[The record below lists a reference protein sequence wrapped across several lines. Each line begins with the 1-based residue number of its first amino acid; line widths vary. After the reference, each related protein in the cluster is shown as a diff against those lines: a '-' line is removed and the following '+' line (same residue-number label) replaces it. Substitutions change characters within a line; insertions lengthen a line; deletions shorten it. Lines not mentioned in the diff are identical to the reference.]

1 MKKIFLIGAFILSSA
16 LSIAENKIPTWSVQ
30 PKQGIVKGDYYKVEE
45 RFRQGHL
52 GTLEVVKNNG
62 KLVHVEFNELTRPNY
77 YNRFY
82 QNVSKRLSPYNFSMA
97 EKAGVSWIEGVLVAE
112 KQMLSEQRL
121 TGTFDTVAGASN
133 SIQQSMV
140 PLAEKLNTS
149 MNKKSNSKYY
159 SISEKFENGL
169 TGFLK
174 VIIENG
180 KIVECRYDE
189 IFADSKEEIK
199 DKTSKE
205 FYRQS
210 KYWSIMYD
218 EPSRIGFNVQMDA
231 LNDKVIKTQNL
242 LDLTDL
248 PATERSG
255 NYKTSGFTRRNTAWD
270 NYLKLAETLKTEL
283 DKDKVLKK

>member
-1 MKKIFLIGAFILSSA
+1 MKKIFLLSMLTFISSLSMS
-16 LSIAENKIPTWSVQ
+16 ETKVPNWTVQ
-30 PKQGIVKGDYYKVEE
+30 PKEGVVKGDYYKIEE

-62 KLVHVEFNELTRPNY
+62 KLVHIEFNELTRPNY

-97 EKAGVSWIEGVLVAE
+97 EKSGVAWIEGVLVAE
-112 KQMLSEQRL
+112 NQMIKEQRL

-140 PLAEKLNTS
+140 PLAEKLNS
-149 MNKKSNSKYY
+149 QIDKKSDSKYY
-159 SISEKFENGL
+159 SVSENFGNGL
-169 TGFLK
+169 TGVLK
-174 VIIENG
+174 VIIEKG

-189 IFADSKEEIK
+189 IFADTKDEIK
-199 DKTSKE
+199 DKNLKE

-231 LNDKVIKTQNL
+231 LNDKVVKTQNL

-248 PATERSG
+248 PATEKSG
-255 NYKTSGFTRRNTAWD
+255 NYKQSGFTRRNTAWD
-270 NYLKLAETLKTEL
+270 NYLKLAEKMKNEL
-283 DKDKVLKK
+283 EKDKVLK

>member
-1 MKKIFLIGAFILSSA
+1 MKKIFLLSMLTFVSS
-16 LSIAENKIPTWSVQ
+16 LSMGETKVPNWTVQ
-30 PKQGIVKGDYYKVEE
+30 PKEGVVKGDYYKIEE

-62 KLVHVEFNELTRPNY
+62 KLVYIEFNELTRPNY

-97 EKAGVSWIEGVLVAE
+97 EKSGVAWIEGVLVAE
-112 KQMLSEQRL
+112 NQMIKEQRL
-121 TGTFDTVAGASN
+121 TGTFDMVAGASN

-140 PLAEKLNTS
+140 PLAEKLNS
-149 MNKKSNSKYY
+149 QMDKKSDSKYY
-159 SISEKFENGL
+159 SISENFGNGL
-169 TGFLK
+169 TGVLK
-174 VIIENG
+174 VIVEKG

-189 IFADSKEEIK
+189 IFADSKDEIK
-199 DKTSKE
+199 DKKLKE

-210 KYWSIMYD
+210 KYWSIIYD

-231 LNDKVIKTQNL
+231 LNDKVVKTQNL

-248 PATERSG
+248 PATEKSG
-255 NYKTSGFTRRNTAWD
+255 NYKQSGFTRRNTAWD
-270 NYLKLAETLKTEL
+270 NYLKLAEKMKNEL
-283 DKDKVLKK
+283 EKDKVLK

>member
-1 MKKIFLIGAFILSSA
+1 MKKIFLLSMLTFISSLSMS
-16 LSIAENKIPTWSVQ
+16 ETKVPNWTVQ
-30 PKQGIVKGDYYKVEE
+30 PKEGVVKGDYYKIEE

-97 EKAGVSWIEGVLVAE
+97 EKSGVAWIEGVLVAE
-112 KQMLSEQRL
+112 NQMIKEQRL
-121 TGTFDTVAGASN
+121 TGTFDMVAGASN

-140 PLAEKLNTS
+140 PLAEKLNS
-149 MNKKSNSKYY
+149 QMNKKSNSKYY
-159 SISEKFENGL
+159 SVSENFGNGL
-169 TGFLK
+169 TGVLK
-174 VIIENG
+174 VIVEKG
-180 KIVECRYDE
+180 KIIECRYDE
-189 IFADSKEEIK
+189 IFADTEGEIK
-199 DKTSKE
+199 DKNLKE

-210 KYWSIMYD
+210 KYWSILYD

-231 LNDKVIKTQNL
+231 LNDKVVKTQNL

-248 PATERSG
+248 PATEKSG
-255 NYKTSGFTRRNTAWD
+255 NYKQSGFTRRNTAWD
-270 NYLKLAETLKTEL
+270 NYLKLAEKMKNEL
-283 DKDKVLKK
+283 EKDKVLK

>member
-1 MKKIFLIGAFILSSA
+1 MKKIFLLSMLTFVSS
-16 LSIAENKIPTWSVQ
+16 LSMGETKVPNWTVQ
-30 PKQGIVKGDYYKVEE
+30 PKEGVVKGDYYKIEE

-62 KLVHVEFNELTRPNY
+62 KLVHIEFNELTRPNY

-97 EKAGVSWIEGVLVAE
+97 EKSGVAWIEGVLVAE
-112 KQMLSEQRL
+112 NQMIKEQRL
-121 TGTFDTVAGASN
+121 TGTFDMVAGASN

-140 PLAEKLNTS
+140 PLAEKLNTQ
-149 MNKKSNSKYY
+149 MDKKSDSKYY
-159 SISEKFENGL
+159 SVSENFGNGL
-169 TGFLK
+169 TGVLK
-174 VIIENG
+174 VIIEKG

-189 IFADSKEEIK
+189 IFADSKDEIK
-199 DKTSKE
+199 DKKLKE

-231 LNDKVIKTQNL
+231 LNDKVVKTQNL

-248 PATERSG
+248 PATEKSG
-255 NYKTSGFTRRNTAWD
+255 NYKQSGFTRRNTAWD
-270 NYLKLAETLKTEL
+270 NYLKLAEKMKNEL
-283 DKDKVLKK
+283 EKDKVLK

>member
-1 MKKIFLIGAFILSSA
+1 MLTLVSSF
-16 LSIAENKIPTWSVQ
+16 SMSETKVPNWTVQ
-30 PKQGIVKGDYYKVEE
+30 PKEGVIKGDYYKIEE

-52 GTLEVVKNNG
+52 GTLEVVKNND

-97 EKAGVSWIEGVLVAE
+97 EKSGVAWIEGVLAAE
-112 KQMLSEQRL
+112 NQMIKEQRL
-121 TGTFDTVAGASN
+121 TGTFDMVAGASN

-140 PLAEKLNTS
+140 PLAEKLNS
-149 MNKKSNSKYY
+149 QMDKKSNFKYY
-159 SISEKFENGL
+159 SVSENFGNGL
-169 TGFLK
+169 TGVLK
-174 VIIENG
+174 VVIEKG
-180 KIVECRYDE
+180 KIIECRYDE
-189 IFADSKEEIK
+189 IFADTKDEIK
-199 DKTSKE
+199 DKNLKE

-231 LNDKVIKTQNL
+231 LNDKVVKTQNL

-248 PATERSG
+248 PATEKSG
-255 NYKTSGFTRRNTAWD
+255 NYKQSGFTRRNTAWD
-270 NYLKLAETLKTEL
+270 NYLKLAEKMKNELEKDNILK
-283 DKDKVLKK
+283 

>member
-1 MKKIFLIGAFILSSA
+1 MKKIFLLSMLTLVS
-16 LSIAENKIPTWSVQ
+16 SFSMSETKVPNWTVQ
-30 PKQGIVKGDYYKVEE
+30 PKEGVIKGDYYKIEE

-52 GTLEVVKNNG
+52 GTLEVVKNND

-97 EKAGVSWIEGVLVAE
+97 EKSGVAWIEGVLAAE
-112 KQMLSEQRL
+112 NQMIKEQRL
-121 TGTFDTVAGASN
+121 TGTFDMVAGASN

-140 PLAEKLNTS
+140 PLAEKLNS
-149 MNKKSNSKYY
+149 QMDKKSNFKYY
-159 SISEKFENGL
+159 SVSENFGNGL
-169 TGFLK
+169 TGVLK
-174 VIIENG
+174 VIIEKG
-180 KIVECRYDE
+180 KIIECRYDE
-189 IFADSKEEIK
+189 IFADTKDEIK
-199 DKTSKE
+199 DKNLKK

-248 PATERSG
+248 PATEKSG
-255 NYKTSGFTRRNTAWD
+255 NYKQSGFTRRNTAWD
-270 NYLKLAETLKTEL
+270 NYLKLAEKMKNEL
-283 DKDKVLKK
+283 EKDKVLK

>member
-1 MKKIFLIGAFILSSA
+1 MKKIFLLSMLTFVSS
-16 LSIAENKIPTWSVQ
+16 LSMGETKVPNWTVQ
-30 PKQGIVKGDYYKVEE
+30 PKEGVVKGDYYKIEE

-62 KLVHVEFNELTRPNY
+62 KLVHIEFNELTRPNY

-97 EKAGVSWIEGVLVAE
+97 EKSGVAWIEGVLVAE
-112 KQMLSEQRL
+112 NQMIKEQRL
-121 TGTFDTVAGASN
+121 TGTFDMVAGASN

-140 PLAEKLNTS
+140 PLAEKLNS
-149 MNKKSNSKYY
+149 QMDKKSDSKYY
-159 SISEKFENGL
+159 SVSENFGNGL
-169 TGFLK
+169 TGVLK
-174 VIIENG
+174 VIVEKG

-189 IFADSKEEIK
+189 IFADSKDEIK
-199 DKTSKE
+199 DKKLKE

-231 LNDKVIKTQNL
+231 LNDKVVKTQNL

-248 PATERSG
+248 PATEKSG
-255 NYKTSGFTRRNTAWD
+255 NYKQSGFTRRNTAWD
-270 NYLKLAETLKTEL
+270 NYLKLAEKMKNEL
-283 DKDKVLKK
+283 EKDKVLK

>member
-1 MKKIFLIGAFILSSA
+1 MKKTFLLSMLTFVSS
-16 LSIAENKIPTWSVQ
+16 LSMGETKVPNWTVQ
-30 PKQGIVKGDYYKVEE
+30 PKEGVVKGDYYKIEE

-62 KLVHVEFNELTRPNY
+62 KLVHIEFNELTRPNY

-97 EKAGVSWIEGVLVAE
+97 EKSGVAWIEGVLVAE
-112 KQMLSEQRL
+112 NQMIKEQRL
-121 TGTFDTVAGASN
+121 TGTFDMVAGASN

-140 PLAEKLNTS
+140 PLAEKLNS
-149 MNKKSNSKYY
+149 QMDKKSDSKYY
-159 SISEKFENGL
+159 SISENFGNGL
-169 TGFLK
+169 TGVLK
-174 VIIENG
+174 VIVEKG

-189 IFADSKEEIK
+189 IFADSKDEIK
-199 DKTSKE
+199 DKKLKE

-231 LNDKVIKTQNL
+231 LNDKVVKTQNL

-248 PATERSG
+248 PATEKSG
-255 NYKTSGFTRRNTAWD
+255 NYKQSGFTRRNTAWD
-270 NYLKLAETLKTEL
+270 NYLKLAEKMKNEL
-283 DKDKVLKK
+283 EKDKVLK

>member
-1 MKKIFLIGAFILSSA
+1 MKKVFLLSA
-16 LSIAENKIPTWSVQ
+16 LIFVSSLTMSETKIPNWTVQ
-30 PKQGIVKGDYYKVEE
+30 PKEGVVKGDYYKIEE

-97 EKAGVSWIEGVLVAE
+97 EKSGVAWIEGVLAAE
-112 KQMLSEQRL
+112 NQMIKEQRL
-121 TGTFDTVAGASN
+121 TGTFDMVAGASN

-140 PLAEKLNTS
+140 PLAEKLNS
-149 MNKKSNSKYY
+149 KMNKKSNAKYY
-159 SISEKFENGL
+159 SVSENFGNGL

-174 VIIENG
+174 VIVENG
-180 KIVECRYDE
+180 KIVECKYDE
-189 IFADSKEEIK
+189 IFADTKDEIK
-199 DKTSKE
+199 DKNLKN

-210 KYWSIMYD
+210 KYWSILYD
-218 EPSRIGFNVQMDA
+218 EPSRIGFNVQMDE
-231 LNDKVIKTQNL
+231 LNDKVVKTQNL

-248 PATERSG
+248 PATEKSG
-255 NYKTSGFTRRNTAWD
+255 NYKKSGFTRRNTAWD
-270 NYLKLAETLKTEL
+270 NYLKLAEKMKAEL
-283 DKDKVLKK
+283 EKDKVLN

>member
-1 MKKIFLIGAFILSSA
+1 MKKIFLLSMLTLVS
-16 LSIAENKIPTWSVQ
+16 SFSMSETKVPNWTVQ
-30 PKQGIVKGDYYKVEE
+30 PKEGVIKGDYYKIEE

-52 GTLEVVKNNG
+52 GTLEVVKNND

-97 EKAGVSWIEGVLVAE
+97 EKSGVAWIEGVLAAE
-112 KQMLSEQRL
+112 NQMIKEQRL
-121 TGTFDTVAGASN
+121 TGTFDMVAGASN

-140 PLAEKLNTS
+140 PLAEKLNS
-149 MNKKSNSKYY
+149 QMDKKSNSKYY
-159 SISEKFENGL
+159 SVSENFGNGL
-169 TGFLK
+169 TGVLK
-174 VIIENG
+174 VIIEKG

-189 IFADSKEEIK
+189 IFADSKDEIK
-199 DKTSKE
+199 DKKLKE

-231 LNDKVIKTQNL
+231 LNDKVVKTQNL

-248 PATERSG
+248 PATEKSG
-255 NYKTSGFTRRNTAWD
+255 NYKQSGFTRRNTAWD
-270 NYLKLAETLKTEL
+270 NYLKLAEKMKNEL
-283 DKDKVLKK
+283 EKDKVLK

>member
-1 MKKIFLIGAFILSSA
+1 MKKIFLLSMLTLVS
-16 LSIAENKIPTWSVQ
+16 SFSMSETKVPNWTVQ
-30 PKQGIVKGDYYKVEE
+30 PKEGVIKGDYYKIEE

-97 EKAGVSWIEGVLVAE
+97 EKSGVAWIEGVLVAE
-112 KQMLSEQRL
+112 NQMIKEQRL
-121 TGTFDTVAGASN
+121 TGTFDMVAGASN

-140 PLAEKLNTS
+140 PLAEKLNS
-149 MNKKSNSKYY
+149 QMDKKSNSKYY
-159 SISEKFENGL
+159 SVSENFGNGL
-169 TGFLK
+169 TGVLK
-174 VIIENG
+174 VIVEKG
-180 KIVECRYDE
+180 KIIECRYDE
-189 IFADSKEEIK
+189 IFADTKDEIK
-199 DKTSKE
+199 DKNLKE

-248 PATERSG
+248 PATEKSG
-255 NYKTSGFTRRNTAWD
+255 NYKQSGFTRRNTAWD
-270 NYLKLAETLKTEL
+270 NYLKLAEKMKNEL
-283 DKDKVLKK
+283 EKDKVLK

>member
-1 MKKIFLIGAFILSSA
+1 MKKIFLLSMLTFVSS
-16 LSIAENKIPTWSVQ
+16 LSMSETKVPNWTVQ
-30 PKQGIVKGDYYKVEE
+30 PKEGVVKGDYYKIEE

-97 EKAGVSWIEGVLVAE
+97 EKSGAAWIEGVLVAE
-112 KQMLSEQRL
+112 NQMIKEQRL

-140 PLAEKLNTS
+140 PLAEKLNS
-149 MNKKSNSKYY
+149 QMDKKSDSKYY
-159 SISEKFENGL
+159 SVSENFGNGL
-169 TGFLK
+169 TGVLK
-174 VIIENG
+174 VIVEKG
-180 KIVECRYDE
+180 KIVECKYDE
-189 IFADSKEEIK
+189 IFPDTKDEIK
-199 DKTSKE
+199 DKNLKE

-231 LNDKVIKTQNL
+231 LNDKVVKTQNL
-242 LDLTDL
+242 LDLTGL

-255 NYKTSGFTRRNTAWD
+255 NYKQSGFTRRNTAWD
-270 NYLKLAETLKTEL
+270 NYLKLAEKMKSEL
-283 DKDKVLKK
+283 EKDKVLK

>member
-1 MKKIFLIGAFILSSA
+1 MKKIFLLSMLTFVSS
-16 LSIAENKIPTWSVQ
+16 LSMSEIKVPNWTVQ
-30 PKQGIVKGDYYKVEE
+30 PKEGVIKGDYYKIEE

-52 GTLEVVKNNG
+52 GTLEVVKNND

-97 EKAGVSWIEGVLVAE
+97 EKSGVAWIEGVLAAE
-112 KQMLSEQRL
+112 NQMIKEQRL
-121 TGTFDTVAGASN
+121 TGTFDMVAGASN

-140 PLAEKLNTS
+140 PLAEKLNS
-149 MNKKSNSKYY
+149 QMDKKSNSKYY
-159 SISEKFENGL
+159 SVSENFGNGL
-169 TGFLK
+169 TGVLK
-174 VIIENG
+174 VIVEKG
-180 KIVECRYDE
+180 KIIECRYDE
-189 IFADSKEEIK
+189 IFADTKDEIK
-199 DKTSKE
+199 DKNLKK

-231 LNDKVIKTQNL
+231 LNDKVVKTQNL

-248 PATERSG
+248 PATEKSG
-255 NYKTSGFTRRNTAWD
+255 NYKQSGFTRRNTAWD
-270 NYLKLAETLKTEL
+270 NYLKLAEKMKNEL
-283 DKDKVLKK
+283 EKDKVLK

>member
-1 MKKIFLIGAFILSSA
+1 MKKIFLLSMLTFVSS
-16 LSIAENKIPTWSVQ
+16 LSMGETKVPNWTVQ
-30 PKQGIVKGDYYKVEE
+30 PKEGVVKGDYYKIEE

-62 KLVHVEFNELTRPNY
+62 KLVHIEFNELTRPNY

-97 EKAGVSWIEGVLVAE
+97 EKSGVAWIEGVLVAE
-112 KQMLSEQRL
+112 NQMIKEQRL
-121 TGTFDTVAGASN
+121 TGTFDMVAGASN

-140 PLAEKLNTS
+140 PLAEKLNTQ
-149 MNKKSNSKYY
+149 MDKKSNSKYY
-159 SISEKFENGL
+159 SVSENFGNGL
-169 TGFLK
+169 TGVLK
-174 VIIENG
+174 VIIEKG

-189 IFADSKEEIK
+189 IFADSKDEIK
-199 DKTSKE
+199 DKNLKE

-231 LNDKVIKTQNL
+231 LNDKVVKTQNL

-248 PATERSG
+248 PATEKSG
-255 NYKTSGFTRRNTAWD
+255 NYKQSGFTRRNTAWD
-270 NYLKLAETLKTEL
+270 NYLKLAEKMKNEL
-283 DKDKVLKK
+283 EKDKVLK

>member
-1 MKKIFLIGAFILSSA
+1 MLTLVSSLSMSE
-16 LSIAENKIPTWSVQ
+16 IKVPNWTVQ
-30 PKQGIVKGDYYKVEE
+30 PKDGVVKGDYYKIEE

-97 EKAGVSWIEGVLVAE
+97 EKSGVAWIEGVLVAE
-112 KQMLSEQRL
+112 NQMIKEQRL
-121 TGTFDTVAGASN
+121 TGTFDMVAGASN

-140 PLAEKLNTS
+140 PLAEKLNS
-149 MNKKSNSKYY
+149 QMDKKSNSKYY
-159 SISEKFENGL
+159 SVSENFGNGL
-169 TGFLK
+169 TGVLK
-174 VIIENG
+174 VIVEKG
-180 KIVECRYDE
+180 KIIECRYDE
-189 IFADSKEEIK
+189 IFADTKDEIK
-199 DKTSKE
+199 DKNLKE

-231 LNDKVIKTQNL
+231 LNDKVVKTQNL

-248 PATERSG
+248 PATEKSG
-255 NYKTSGFTRRNTAWD
+255 NYKQSGFTRRNTAWD
-270 NYLKLAETLKTEL
+270 NYLKLAEKMKNEL
-283 DKDKVLKK
+283 EKDKVLK

>member
-1 MKKIFLIGAFILSSA
+1 MKKIFLLSMLA
-16 LSIAENKIPTWSVQ
+16 LVSSFSMSETKVPNWTVQ
-30 PKQGIVKGDYYKVEE
+30 PKEGVIKGDYYKIEE

-52 GTLEVVKNNG
+52 GTLEVVKNND

-97 EKAGVSWIEGVLVAE
+97 EKSGVAWIEGVLAAE
-112 KQMLSEQRL
+112 NQMIKEQRL
-121 TGTFDTVAGASN
+121 TGTFDMVAGASN

-140 PLAEKLNTS
+140 PLAEKLNS
-149 MNKKSNSKYY
+149 QMDKKSNFKYY
-159 SISEKFENGL
+159 SVSENFGNGL
-169 TGFLK
+169 TGVLK
-174 VIIENG
+174 VVIEKG
-180 KIVECRYDE
+180 KIIECRYDE
-189 IFADSKEEIK
+189 IFADTKDEIK
-199 DKTSKE
+199 DKNLKE

-231 LNDKVIKTQNL
+231 LNDKVVKTQNL

-248 PATERSG
+248 PATEKSG
-255 NYKTSGFTRRNTAWD
+255 NYKQSGFTRRNTAWD
-270 NYLKLAETLKTEL
+270 NYLKLAEKMKNEL
-283 DKDKVLKK
+283 EKDKVLK

>member
-1 MKKIFLIGAFILSSA
+1 MKKIFLLSMLTFVSS
-16 LSIAENKIPTWSVQ
+16 LSMSEIKVPNWTVQ
-30 PKQGIVKGDYYKVEE
+30 PKEGVVKGDYYKIEE

-97 EKAGVSWIEGVLVAE
+97 EKSGVAWIEGVLVAE
-112 KQMLSEQRL
+112 NQMIKEQRL
-121 TGTFDTVAGASN
+121 TGTFDMVAGASN

-140 PLAEKLNTS
+140 PLAEKLNS
-149 MNKKSNSKYY
+149 QMDKKSNSKYY
-159 SISEKFENGL
+159 SVSENFGNGL
-169 TGFLK
+169 TGVLK
-174 VIIENG
+174 VIVEKG

-189 IFADSKEEIK
+189 IFADSKDEIK
-199 DKTSKE
+199 DKNLKE

-231 LNDKVIKTQNL
+231 LNDKVVKTQNL

-248 PATERSG
+248 PATEKSG
-255 NYKTSGFTRRNTAWD
+255 NYKQSGFTRRNTAWD
-270 NYLKLAETLKTEL
+270 NYLKLAEKMKNEL
-283 DKDKVLKK
+283 EKDKVLK

>member
-1 MKKIFLIGAFILSSA
+1 MKKIFLLSMLTFVSS
-16 LSIAENKIPTWSVQ
+16 LSMGETKVPNWTVQ
-30 PKQGIVKGDYYKVEE
+30 PKEGVVKGDYYKIEE

-62 KLVHVEFNELTRPNY
+62 KLVYIEFNELTRPNY

-97 EKAGVSWIEGVLVAE
+97 EKSGVAWIEGVLVAE
-112 KQMLSEQRL
+112 NQMIKEQRL
-121 TGTFDTVAGASN
+121 TGTFDMVAGASN

-140 PLAEKLNTS
+140 PLAEKLNS
-149 MNKKSNSKYY
+149 QMDKKSDSKYY
-159 SISEKFENGL
+159 SISETFGNGL
-169 TGFLK
+169 TGVLK
-174 VIIENG
+174 VIVEKG

-189 IFADSKEEIK
+189 IFADSKDEIK
-199 DKTSKE
+199 DKKLKE

-231 LNDKVIKTQNL
+231 LNDKVVKTQNL

-248 PATERSG
+248 PATEKSG
-255 NYKTSGFTRRNTAWD
+255 NYKQSGFTRRNTAWD
-270 NYLKLAETLKTEL
+270 NYLKLAEKMKNEL
-283 DKDKVLKK
+283 EKDKILK

>member
-1 MKKIFLIGAFILSSA
+1 MKKIFLLSMLTFVSS
-16 LSIAENKIPTWSVQ
+16 LSMSEIKVPNWTVQ
-30 PKQGIVKGDYYKVEE
+30 PKEGVVKGDYYKIEE

-97 EKAGVSWIEGVLVAE
+97 EKSGVAWIEGVLVAE
-112 KQMLSEQRL
+112 NQMIKEQRL
-121 TGTFDTVAGASN
+121 TGTFDMVAGASN

-140 PLAEKLNTS
+140 LLAEKLNS
-149 MNKKSNSKYY
+149 QMDKKSNSKYY
-159 SISEKFENGL
+159 SVSENFGNGL
-169 TGFLK
+169 TGVLK
-174 VIIENG
+174 VIVEKG

-189 IFADSKEEIK
+189 IFADSKDEIK
-199 DKTSKE
+199 DKNLKE

-231 LNDKVIKTQNL
+231 LNDKVVKTQNL

-248 PATERSG
+248 PATEKSG
-255 NYKTSGFTRRNTAWD
+255 NYKQSGFTRRNTAWD
-270 NYLKLAETLKTEL
+270 NYLKLAEKMKNEL
-283 DKDKVLKK
+283 EKDKVLK

>member
-1 MKKIFLIGAFILSSA
+1 MKKIFLLSMLTFVSS
-16 LSIAENKIPTWSVQ
+16 LSMGETKVPNWTVQ
-30 PKQGIVKGDYYKVEE
+30 SKEGVVKGDYYKIEE

-62 KLVHVEFNELTRPNY
+62 KLVHIEFNELTRPNY

-97 EKAGVSWIEGVLVAE
+97 EKSGVAWIEGVLAAE
-112 KQMLSEQRL
+112 NQMIKEQRL
-121 TGTFDTVAGASN
+121 TGTFDMVAGASN

-140 PLAEKLNTS
+140 PLAEKLNS
-149 MNKKSNSKYY
+149 QMDKKSNFKYY
-159 SISEKFENGL
+159 SVSENFGNGL
-169 TGFLK
+169 TGVLK
-174 VIIENG
+174 VVIEKG
-180 KIVECRYDE
+180 KIIECRYDE
-189 IFADSKEEIK
+189 IFADTKDEIK
-199 DKTSKE
+199 DKNLKE

-231 LNDKVIKTQNL
+231 LNDKVVKTQNL

-248 PATERSG
+248 PATEKSG
-255 NYKTSGFTRRNTAWD
+255 NYKQSGFTRRNTAWD
-270 NYLKLAETLKTEL
+270 NYLKLAEKMKNELEKDNILK
-283 DKDKVLKK
+283 

>member
-1 MKKIFLIGAFILSSA
+1 MKKIFLLSVLTFVSS
-16 LSIAENKIPTWSVQ
+16 LSMGETKVPNWTVQ
-30 PKQGIVKGDYYKVEE
+30 PKEGVVKGDYYKIEE

-52 GTLEVVKNNG
+52 GALEVVKNNG

-97 EKAGVSWIEGVLVAE
+97 EKSGVAWIEGVLVAE
-112 KQMLSEQRL
+112 NQMIKEQRL
-121 TGTFDTVAGASN
+121 TGTFDMVAGASN

-140 PLAEKLNTS
+140 PLAEKLNS
-149 MNKKSNSKYY
+149 QMDKESDSKYY
-159 SISEKFENGL
+159 SISENFGNGL
-169 TGFLK
+169 TGVLK
-174 VIIENG
+174 VIVEKG

-189 IFADSKEEIK
+189 IFADSKDDIK
-199 DKTSKE
+199 DKKLKE

-231 LNDKVIKTQNL
+231 LNDKVVKTQNL

-248 PATERSG
+248 PATEKSG
-255 NYKTSGFTRRNTAWD
+255 NYKQSGFTRRNTAWD
-270 NYLKLAETLKTEL
+270 NYLKLAEKMKSEL
-283 DKDKVLKK
+283 EKDKVLK

>member
-1 MKKIFLIGAFILSSA
+1 MKKIFLLSMLTFVSS
-16 LSIAENKIPTWSVQ
+16 LSMGETKVPNWTVQ
-30 PKQGIVKGDYYKVEE
+30 PKEGVVKGDYYKIEE

-62 KLVHVEFNELTRPNY
+62 KLVHIEFNELTRPNY

-97 EKAGVSWIEGVLVAE
+97 EKSGVAWIEGVLVAE
-112 KQMLSEQRL
+112 NQMIKEQRL
-121 TGTFDTVAGASN
+121 TGTFDMVAGASN

-140 PLAEKLNTS
+140 PLAEKLNTQ
-149 MNKKSNSKYY
+149 MDKKSDSKYY
-159 SISEKFENGL
+159 SVSENFGNGL
-169 TGFLK
+169 TGVLK
-174 VIIENG
+174 VIIEKG

-189 IFADSKEEIK
+189 IFANSKDEIK
-199 DKTSKE
+199 DKKLKE

-231 LNDKVIKTQNL
+231 LNDKVVKTQNL

-248 PATERSG
+248 PATEKSG
-255 NYKTSGFTRRNTAWD
+255 NYKQSGFTRRNTAWD
-270 NYLKLAETLKTEL
+270 NYLKLAEKMKNEL
-283 DKDKVLKK
+283 EKDKVLK

>member
-1 MKKIFLIGAFILSSA
+1 MKKIFLLSMLTFVSS
-16 LSIAENKIPTWSVQ
+16 LSMGETKVPNWTVQ
-30 PKQGIVKGDYYKVEE
+30 PKEGVVKGDYYKIEE

-62 KLVHVEFNELTRPNY
+62 KLVHIEFNELTRPNY

-82 QNVSKRLSPYNFSMA
+82 QNISKRLSPYNFSMA
-97 EKAGVSWIEGVLVAE
+97 EKSGVAWIEGVLVAE
-112 KQMLSEQRL
+112 NQMIKEQRL
-121 TGTFDTVAGASN
+121 TGTFDMVAGASN

-140 PLAEKLNTS
+140 PLAEKLNTQ
-149 MNKKSNSKYY
+149 MDKKSDSKYY
-159 SISEKFENGL
+159 SVSENFGNGL
-169 TGFLK
+169 TGVLK
-174 VIIENG
+174 VIIEKG

-189 IFADSKEEIK
+189 IFADSKDEIK
-199 DKTSKE
+199 DKKLKE

-231 LNDKVIKTQNL
+231 LNDKVVKTQNL

-248 PATERSG
+248 PATEKSG
-255 NYKTSGFTRRNTAWD
+255 NYKQSGFTRRNTAWD
-270 NYLKLAETLKTEL
+270 NYLKLAEKMKNEL
-283 DKDKVLKK
+283 EKDKVLK

>member
-1 MKKIFLIGAFILSSA
+1 MKKIFLLSMLTFVSS
-16 LSIAENKIPTWSVQ
+16 LSMSEIKVPNWTVQ
-30 PKQGIVKGDYYKVEE
+30 PKEGVVKGDYYKIEE

-97 EKAGVSWIEGVLVAE
+97 EKSGVAWIEGVLVAE
-112 KQMLSEQRL
+112 NQMIKEQRL
-121 TGTFDTVAGASN
+121 TGTFDMVAGASN

-140 PLAEKLNTS
+140 PLAEKLNS
-149 MNKKSNSKYY
+149 QMDKKSNSKYY
-159 SISEKFENGL
+159 SVSENFGNGL
-169 TGFLK
+169 TGVLK
-174 VIIENG
+174 VIVEKG

-189 IFADSKEEIK
+189 IFADSKDEIK
-199 DKTSKE
+199 DKNLKE

-231 LNDKVIKTQNL
+231 LNDKVVKTQNF

-248 PATERSG
+248 PATEKSG
-255 NYKTSGFTRRNTAWD
+255 NYKQSGFTRRNTAWD
-270 NYLKLAETLKTEL
+270 NYLKLAEKMKNEL
-283 DKDKVLKK
+283 EKDKVLK

>member
-1 MKKIFLIGAFILSSA
+1 MKKIFLLSMLTFVSS
-16 LSIAENKIPTWSVQ
+16 LSMSEIKVPNWTVQ
-30 PKQGIVKGDYYKVEE
+30 PKEGVVKGDYYKIEE

-62 KLVHVEFNELTRPNY
+62 KLVHVEFNELTRSNY

-97 EKAGVSWIEGVLVAE
+97 EKSGVAWIEGVLVAE
-112 KQMLSEQRL
+112 NQMIKEQRL
-121 TGTFDTVAGASN
+121 TGTFDMVAGASN

-140 PLAEKLNTS
+140 PLAEKLNS
-149 MNKKSNSKYY
+149 QMDKKSNSKYY
-159 SISEKFENGL
+159 SVSENFGNGL
-169 TGFLK
+169 TGVLK
-174 VIIENG
+174 VIVEKG

-189 IFADSKEEIK
+189 IFADSKDEIK
-199 DKTSKE
+199 DKNLKE

-231 LNDKVIKTQNL
+231 LNDKVVKTQNL

-248 PATERSG
+248 PATEKSG
-255 NYKTSGFTRRNTAWD
+255 NYKQSGFTRRNTAWD
-270 NYLKLAETLKTEL
+270 NYLKLAEKMKNEL
-283 DKDKVLKK
+283 EKDKVLK

>member
-1 MKKIFLIGAFILSSA
+1 MKKIFLLSMLTFVSS
-16 LSIAENKIPTWSVQ
+16 LSMSETKVPNWTVQ
-30 PKQGIVKGDYYKVEE
+30 PKEGVVKGDYYKIEE

-97 EKAGVSWIEGVLVAE
+97 EKSGAAWIEGVLVAE
-112 KQMLSEQRL
+112 NQMIKEQRL
-121 TGTFDTVAGASN
+121 TGTFDKVAGASN

-140 PLAEKLNTS
+140 PLAEKLNS
-149 MNKKSNSKYY
+149 QMDKKSDSKYY
-159 SISEKFENGL
+159 SVSENFGNGL
-169 TGFLK
+169 TGVLK
-174 VIIENG
+174 VIVEKG
-180 KIVECRYDE
+180 KIVECKYDE
-189 IFADSKEEIK
+189 IFADTKDEIK
-199 DKTSKE
+199 DKNLKE

-231 LNDKVIKTQNL
+231 LNDKVVKTQNL
-242 LDLTDL
+242 LDLTGL

-255 NYKTSGFTRRNTAWD
+255 NYKQSGFTRRNTAWD
-270 NYLKLAETLKTEL
+270 NYLKLAEKMKNEL
-283 DKDKVLKK
+283 EKDKVLK

>member
-1 MKKIFLIGAFILSSA
+1 MKKIFLLSMLTFVSS
-16 LSIAENKIPTWSVQ
+16 LSMSEIKVPNWTVQ
-30 PKQGIVKGDYYKVEE
+30 PKEGVVKGDYYKIEE

-97 EKAGVSWIEGVLVAE
+97 EKSGVAWIEGVLVAE
-112 KQMLSEQRL
+112 NQMIKEQRL
-121 TGTFDTVAGASN
+121 TGTFDMVAGASN

-140 PLAEKLNTS
+140 PLAEKLNS
-149 MNKKSNSKYY
+149 QMDKKSNSKYY
-159 SISEKFENGL
+159 SVSENFGNGL
-169 TGFLK
+169 TGVLK
-174 VIIENG
+174 VIVEKD

-189 IFADSKEEIK
+189 IFADSKDEIK
-199 DKTSKE
+199 DKNLKE

-231 LNDKVIKTQNL
+231 LNDKVVKTQNL

-248 PATERSG
+248 PATEKSG
-255 NYKTSGFTRRNTAWD
+255 NYKQSGFTRRNTAWD
-270 NYLKLAETLKTEL
+270 NYLKLAEKMKNEL
-283 DKDKVLKK
+283 EKDKVLK

>member
-1 MKKIFLIGAFILSSA
+1 MKKIFLLSMLTLVS
-16 LSIAENKIPTWSVQ
+16 SFSMSETKVPNWTVQ
-30 PKQGIVKGDYYKVEE
+30 PKEGVIKGDYYKIEE

-52 GTLEVVKNNG
+52 GTLEVVKNND

-97 EKAGVSWIEGVLVAE
+97 EKSGVAWIEGVLAAE
-112 KQMLSEQRL
+112 NQMIKEQRL
-121 TGTFDTVAGASN
+121 TGTFDMVAGASN

-140 PLAEKLNTS
+140 PLAEKLNS
-149 MNKKSNSKYY
+149 QMDKKSNSKYY
-159 SISEKFENGL
+159 SVSENFGNGL
-169 TGFLK
+169 TGVLK
-174 VIIENG
+174 VIVEKG
-180 KIVECRYDE
+180 KIIECRYDE
-189 IFADSKEEIK
+189 IFADTKDEIK
-199 DKTSKE
+199 DKNLKK

-231 LNDKVIKTQNL
+231 LNDKVVKTQNL

-248 PATERSG
+248 PATEKSG
-255 NYKTSGFTRRNTAWD
+255 NYKQSGFTRRNTARD
-270 NYLKLAETLKTEL
+270 NYLKLAEKMKNELEKDNILK
-283 DKDKVLKK
+283 

>member
-1 MKKIFLIGAFILSSA
+1 MKKIFLLSMLA
-16 LSIAENKIPTWSVQ
+16 LVSSFSMSETKVPNWTVQ
-30 PKQGIVKGDYYKVEE
+30 PKEGVIKGDYYKIEE

-52 GTLEVVKNNG
+52 GTLEVVKNND

-97 EKAGVSWIEGVLVAE
+97 EKSGVAWIEGVLAAE
-112 KQMLSEQRL
+112 NQMIKEQRL
-121 TGTFDTVAGASN
+121 TGAFDMVAGASN

-140 PLAEKLNTS
+140 PLAEKLNS
-149 MNKKSNSKYY
+149 QMDKKSNFKYY
-159 SISEKFENGL
+159 SVSENFGNGL
-169 TGFLK
+169 TGVLK
-174 VIIENG
+174 VIIEKG
-180 KIVECRYDE
+180 KIIECRYDE
-189 IFADSKEEIK
+189 IFADTKDEIK
-199 DKTSKE
+199 DKNLKE

-231 LNDKVIKTQNL
+231 LNDKVVKTQNL

-248 PATERSG
+248 PATEKSG
-255 NYKTSGFTRRNTAWD
+255 NYKQSGFTRRNTAWD
-270 NYLKLAETLKTEL
+270 NYLKLAEKMKNELEKDNILK
-283 DKDKVLKK
+283 

>member
-1 MKKIFLIGAFILSSA
+1 MKKIFLLSMLTLVS
-16 LSIAENKIPTWSVQ
+16 SFSMSETKVPNWTVQ
-30 PKQGIVKGDYYKVEE
+30 PKEGVIKGDYYKIEE

-52 GTLEVVKNNG
+52 GTLEVVKNND

-97 EKAGVSWIEGVLVAE
+97 EKSGVAWIEGVLAAE
-112 KQMLSEQRL
+112 NQMIKEQRL
-121 TGTFDTVAGASN
+121 TGTFDMVAGASN

-140 PLAEKLNTS
+140 PLAEKLNS
-149 MNKKSNSKYY
+149 QMDKKSNFKYY
-159 SISEKFENGL
+159 SVSENFGNGL
-169 TGFLK
+169 TGVLK
-174 VIIENG
+174 VIIEKG
-180 KIVECRYDE
+180 KIIECRYDE
-189 IFADSKEEIK
+189 IFADTKDEIK
-199 DKTSKE
+199 DKNLKE

-231 LNDKVIKTQNL
+231 LNDKVVKTQNL

-248 PATERSG
+248 PATEKSG
-255 NYKTSGFTRRNTAWD
+255 NYKQSGFTRRNTAWD
-270 NYLKLAETLKTEL
+270 NYLKLAEKMKNELEKDNILK
-283 DKDKVLKK
+283 

>member
-1 MKKIFLIGAFILSSA
+1 MKKIFLLSMLTLVS
-16 LSIAENKIPTWSVQ
+16 SFSMSETKVPNWTVQ
-30 PKQGIVKGDYYKVEE
+30 PKEGVIKGDYYKIEE

-52 GTLEVVKNNG
+52 GTLEVVKNND

-97 EKAGVSWIEGVLVAE
+97 EKSGVAWIEGVLAAE
-112 KQMLSEQRL
+112 NQMIKEQRL
-121 TGTFDTVAGASN
+121 TGTFDMVAGASN

-140 PLAEKLNTS
+140 PLAEKLNS
-149 MNKKSNSKYY
+149 QMDKKSNFKYY
-159 SISEKFENGL
+159 SVSENFGNGL
-169 TGFLK
+169 TGVLK
-174 VIIENG
+174 VVIEKG
-180 KIVECRYDE
+180 KIIECRYDE
-189 IFADSKEEIK
+189 IFADTKDEIK
-199 DKTSKE
+199 DKNLKE

-231 LNDKVIKTQNL
+231 LNDKVVKTQNL

-248 PATERSG
+248 PATEKSG
-255 NYKTSGFTRRNTAWD
+255 NYKQSGFTRRNTAWD
-270 NYLKLAETLKTEL
+270 NYLKLAEKMKNELEKDNILK
-283 DKDKVLKK
+283 

>member
-1 MKKIFLIGAFILSSA
+1 MKKIFLLSMLTFVSS
-16 LSIAENKIPTWSVQ
+16 LSMGETKVPNWTVQ
-30 PKQGIVKGDYYKVEE
+30 PKEGVVKGDYYKIEE

-62 KLVHVEFNELTRPNY
+62 KLVHIEFNELTRPNY

-97 EKAGVSWIEGVLVAE
+97 EKSGVAWIEGVLAAE
-112 KQMLSEQRL
+112 NQMIKEQRL
-121 TGTFDTVAGASN
+121 TGTFDMVAGASN

-140 PLAEKLNTS
+140 PLAEKLNS
-149 MNKKSNSKYY
+149 QMDKKSNFKYY
-159 SISEKFENGL
+159 SVSENFGNGL
-169 TGFLK
+169 TGVLK
-174 VIIENG
+174 VVIEKG
-180 KIVECRYDE
+180 KIIECRYDE
-189 IFADSKEEIK
+189 IFADTKDEIK
-199 DKTSKE
+199 DKNLKE

-231 LNDKVIKTQNL
+231 LNDKVVKTQNL

-248 PATERSG
+248 PATEKSG
-255 NYKTSGFTRRNTAWD
+255 NYKQSGFTRRNTAWD
-270 NYLKLAETLKTEL
+270 NYLKLAEKMKNELEKDNILK
-283 DKDKVLKK
+283 

>member
-1 MKKIFLIGAFILSSA
+1 MKKIFLLSMLTFVSS
-16 LSIAENKIPTWSVQ
+16 LSMSETKVPNWTVQ
-30 PKQGIVKGDYYKVEE
+30 PKEGVVKGDYYKIEE

-62 KLVHVEFNELTRPNY
+62 KLVHIEFNELTRPNY

-97 EKAGVSWIEGVLVAE
+97 EKSGVAWIEGVLVAE
-112 KQMLSEQRL
+112 NQMIKEQRL
-121 TGTFDTVAGASN
+121 TGTFDMVAGASN

-140 PLAEKLNTS
+140 PLAEKLNS
-149 MNKKSNSKYY
+149 QMDKKSDSKYY
-159 SISEKFENGL
+159 SVSENFGNGL
-169 TGFLK
+169 TGVLK
-174 VIIENG
+174 VIVEKG

-189 IFADSKEEIK
+189 IFADSKDEIK
-199 DKTSKE
+199 DKNLKE

-231 LNDKVIKTQNL
+231 LNDKVVKTQNL

-248 PATERSG
+248 PATEKSG
-255 NYKTSGFTRRNTAWD
+255 NYKQSGFTRRNTAWD
-270 NYLKLAETLKTEL
+270 NYLKLAEKMKNEL
-283 DKDKVLKK
+283 EKDKVLK

>member
-1 MKKIFLIGAFILSSA
+1 MKKIFLLSMLTLVS
-16 LSIAENKIPTWSVQ
+16 SFSMSETKVPNWTVQ
-30 PKQGIVKGDYYKVEE
+30 PKEGVIKGDYYKIEE

-52 GTLEVVKNNG
+52 GTLEVVKNND

-97 EKAGVSWIEGVLVAE
+97 EKSGVAWIEGVLAAE
-112 KQMLSEQRL
+112 NQMIKEQRL
-121 TGTFDTVAGASN
+121 TGTFDMVAGASN

-140 PLAEKLNTS
+140 PLAEKLNS
-149 MNKKSNSKYY
+149 QMDKKSNFKYY
-159 SISEKFENGL
+159 SVSENFGNGL
-169 TGFLK
+169 TGVLK
-174 VIIENG
+174 VIIEKG
-180 KIVECRYDE
+180 KIIECRYDE
-189 IFADSKEEIK
+189 IFADTKDEIK
-199 DKTSKE
+199 DKNLKE

-231 LNDKVIKTQNL
+231 LNDKVVKTQNL

-248 PATERSG
+248 PATEKSG
-255 NYKTSGFTRRNTAWD
+255 NYKQSGFTRRNIAWD
-270 NYLKLAETLKTEL
+270 NYLKLAEKMKNEL
-283 DKDKVLKK
+283 EKDKILK

>member
-1 MKKIFLIGAFILSSA
+1 MKKIFLLSMLTFVSS
-16 LSIAENKIPTWSVQ
+16 LSMGETKVPNWTVQ
-30 PKQGIVKGDYYKVEE
+30 PKEGVVKGDYYKIEE

-62 KLVHVEFNELTRPNY
+62 KLVHIEFNELTRPNY

-97 EKAGVSWIEGVLVAE
+97 EKSGVAWIEGVLVAE
-112 KQMLSEQRL
+112 NQMIKEQRL
-121 TGTFDTVAGASN
+121 TGTFDMVAGASN

-140 PLAEKLNTS
+140 PLAEKLNTQ
-149 MNKKSNSKYY
+149 MDKKSDSKYY
-159 SISEKFENGL
+159 SVSENFGNGL
-169 TGFLK
+169 TGVLK
-174 VIIENG
+174 VIIEKG

-189 IFADSKEEIK
+189 IFADSKDEIK
-199 DKTSKE
+199 DKKLKE

-218 EPSRIGFNVQMDA
+218 EPSRIGFNIQMDA
-231 LNDKVIKTQNL
+231 LNDKVVKTQNL

-248 PATERSG
+248 PATEKSG
-255 NYKTSGFTRRNTAWD
+255 NYKQSGFTRRNTAWD
-270 NYLKLAETLKTEL
+270 NYLKLAEKMKNEL
-283 DKDKVLKK
+283 EKDKVLK

>member
-1 MKKIFLIGAFILSSA
+1 MKKIFLLSMLTFVSS
-16 LSIAENKIPTWSVQ
+16 LSMGETKVPNWTVQ
-30 PKQGIVKGDYYKVEE
+30 PKEGVVKGDYYKIEE

-62 KLVHVEFNELTRPNY
+62 KLVRIEFNELTRPNY

-97 EKAGVSWIEGVLVAE
+97 EKSGVAWIEGVLVAE
-112 KQMLSEQRL
+112 NQMIKEQRL
-121 TGTFDTVAGASN
+121 TGTFDMVAGASN
-133 SIQQSMV
+133 SIQQSML
-140 PLAEKLNTS
+140 PLAEKLNTQ
-149 MNKKSNSKYY
+149 MDKKSDSKYY
-159 SISEKFENGL
+159 SVSENFGNGL
-169 TGFLK
+169 TGVLK
-174 VIIENG
+174 VIIEKG

-189 IFADSKEEIK
+189 IFADSKDEIK
-199 DKTSKE
+199 DKKLKE

-231 LNDKVIKTQNL
+231 LNDKVVKTQNL

-248 PATERSG
+248 PATEKSG
-255 NYKTSGFTRRNTAWD
+255 NYKQSGFTRRNTAWD
-270 NYLKLAETLKTEL
+270 NYLKLAEKMKNEL
-283 DKDKVLKK
+283 EKDKVLK